1 MINNYNNFCIRSFRL
16 NIVNSIEQYIYIS
29 IPSKVK
35 EIHLINCGIHKSAP
49 QNLYNIDFGG
59 LFPDNNQVF
68 THSTG
73 DNSFLSYF
81 DLKFMNNGS
90 IDKQF
95 NITARLQDGTLL
107 DTGTIIIY
115 LKFVYE

>member
-1 MINNYNNFCIRSFRL
+1 MINNYNNFCIRNFRL

-35 EIHLINCGIHKSAP
+35 EIHLINCGIHKAGT

-68 THSTG
+68 THSTA

-90 IDKQF
+90 IDRQF
-95 NITARLQDGTLL
+95 KITARLQDGTLL

>member
-16 NIVNSIEQYIYIS
+16 TVADSIEPYIYIS

-35 EIHLINCGIHKSAP
+35 EIHLINCGIHKSGT
-49 QNLYNIDFGG
+49 QGLYNIDFNG
-59 LFPDNNQVF
+59 LFPDNNLIF
-68 THSTG
+68 THSTA

-95 NITARLQDGTLL
+95 KISAKLNDGTLL
-107 DTGTIIIY
+107 DIGTIIIY
-115 LKFVYE
+115 LKFIYE